1 MTDDSTAGS
10 IVLPALRG
18 MMGDWVYYCC
28 LVDLPTL
35 ASRVGYADQL
45 HKSARLSE
53 MIQRQLKETRSKEI
67 ANYLAT
73 QPDRLFNAL
82 VVATYGGQ
90 PNWHPL
96 TNVQKKGNPDELESL
111 TSDTMLSVGF
121 LTLRGDERLFAVDGQ
136 HRLSGIKAAV
146 EEAGADVPTDEVPV
160 MFVAHEKS
168 DRGLR
173 RTRRLFTTLN
183 KTAKPVS
190 KFDIIALDEDDVMAL
205 TVRWLLDENRD
216 MFSDHRIAFVGSSN
230 MPQSNVTSLTT
241 IVNLYDILRTWYT
254 EANIPS
260 RSRVA
265 TLKKSRP
272 DDERLTAYYQHAREL
287 FEALAAGFPELGE
300 FFSAEDTESVVR
312 RYRNESALFR
322 PVGLIVF
329 VKIIARL
336 THVED
341 MNLAGAVGETAKLP
355 RDLGSPPYAGLMWN
369 PATRTIRRFTRG
381 TLLELLLYML
391 GRSQR
396 TESELLQQYRNE
408 VGNQDLELP
417 PRVVRVRRRFPPD

>member
-1 MTDDSTAGS
+1 MTDNSTSGT

-18 MMGDWVYYCC
+18 AMGDWVYYCC

-35 ASRVGYADQL
+35 ASRVGYADEL

-82 VVATYGGQ
+82 VVATYGGR

-96 TNVQKKGNPDELESL
+96 TNVQEKGSPDELDSL
-111 TSDTMLSVGF
+111 NSGTTLSVGF

-146 EEAGADVPTDEVPV
+146 EELDAPAQTDKVPV
-160 MFVAHEKS
+160 MFVAHERS
-168 DRGLR
+168 DSGLR

-190 KFDIIALDEDDVMAL
+190 KFDVIALDEDDVMAL
-205 TVRWLLDENRD
+205 TVRWLIDENQD
-216 MFSDHRIAFVGSSN
+216 MFCNDRIAFVGSSN
-230 MPQSNVTSLTT
+230 MPQSNFTSLTT
-241 IVNLYDILRTWYT
+241 IVNLYDILLTWYT
-254 EANIPS
+254 KANIRL
-260 RSRVA
+260 RSSAAKLRS
-265 TLKKSRP
+265 SRP
-272 DDERLTAYYQHAREL
+272 DDERLNAYYQHAREL
-287 FEALAAGFPELGE
+287 FEALAAGFPELGD

-312 RYRNESALFR
+312 RYRNENALFR
-322 PVGLIVF
+322 PAGLIVF
-329 VKIIARL
+329 VEIIARL
-336 THVED
+336 THEMGLVD
-341 MNLAGAVGETAKLP
+341 AVAESAKLP
-355 RDLGSPPYAGLMWN
+355 RSLGSSPYTGLMWN
-369 PATRTIRRFTRG
+369 PATCTIRRFARR

-391 GRSQR
+391 GRSER
-396 TESELLQQYRNE
+396 VERELLQQYKNE
-408 VGNQDLELP
+408 VGNHDLELP
-417 PRVVRVRRRFPPD
+417 PRVA

>member
-1 MTDDSTAGS
+1 MTDESTSGS

-35 ASRVGYADQL
+35 ASRVDYADEL
-45 HKSARLSE
+45 HKSERLSE
-53 MIQRQLKETRSKEI
+53 MIQRQLKDKRAREI
-67 ANYLAT
+67 ADYLTT

-96 TNVQKKGNPDELESL
+96 TNVQKKGTPDELESL
-111 TSDTMLSVGF
+111 SPDTMLSVGF
-121 LTLRGDERLFAVDGQ
+121 LTLRGDESLFAVDGQ

-146 EEAGADVPTDEVPV
+146 EELSAHAQTDEVPV

-168 DRGLR
+168 DEGLR
-173 RTRRLFTTLN
+173 RTRRQFTTLN

-190 KFDIIALDEDDVMAL
+190 KFDVIALDEDDVMAL
-205 TVRWLLDENRD
+205 TVRWLIDENPD
-216 MFSDHRIAFVGSSN
+216 MFGDDRIAFVGSSN

-241 IVNLYDILRTWYT
+241 IVNLYDILLTWYT
-254 EANIPS
+254 LADIPLRTS
-260 RSRVA
+260 A
-265 TLKKSRP
+265 AKLKKSRP
-272 DDERLTAYYQHAREL
+272 DDDRLNKYYRHTREL
-287 FEALAAGFPELGE
+287 FEALAEGFPELGD

-322 PVGLIVF
+322 PAGLIVF
-329 VKIIARL
+329 VTIIARL
-336 THVED
+336 THELGLVD
-341 MNLAGAVGETAKLP
+341 AVAETAKLP
-355 RDLGSPPYAGLMWN
+355 RDLGSSPYSGLMWN
-369 PATRTIRRFTRG
+369 PATRTIRRFARR

-391 GRSQR
+391 DRSER
-396 TESELLQQYRNE
+396 AEAELLQKYRNE
-408 VGNQDLELP
+408 VGNHELELP
-417 PRVVRVRRRFPPD
+417 ARVV